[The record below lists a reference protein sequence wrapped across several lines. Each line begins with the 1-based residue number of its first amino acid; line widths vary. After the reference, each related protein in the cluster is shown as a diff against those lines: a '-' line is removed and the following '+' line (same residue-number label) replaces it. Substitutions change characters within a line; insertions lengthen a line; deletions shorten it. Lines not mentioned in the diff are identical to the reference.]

1 MLEEPITIV
10 QGESEENQKID
21 SSRYLSFRSNKIP
34 SDWSGGEGEGG
45 GEERKIADDDV
56 DNVDGRIDRRIRE
69 SGPIENRW
77 NNVVDRG

>member
-56 DNVDGRIDRRIRE
+56 DNVDEGSIGEYEIAVRSKTVE
-69 SGPIENRW
+69 
-77 NNVVDRG
+77 

>member
-45 GEERKIADDDV
+45 GREERKIADDDV
-56 DNVDGRIDRRIRE
+56 DNVDEGSIGEYERAVRSKTVE
-69 SGPIENRW
+69 
-77 NNVVDRG
+77 